1 MKIKKNKIE
10 KDKMKIKKNKK
21 DKIKKKILLAIKVLI
36 VIL

>member
-21 DKIKKKILLAIKVLI
+21 DKIKKKKYYWQ
-36 VIL
+36 